1 MQLFVL
7 THRHDFIP
15 CWSSNK
21 ILHVGWLV
29 NLFVGASLLIF
40 DCFAFDS
47 GGLGFAQMSWF
58 RAFQSSNA
66 LTSGQTPVGEVTRV
80 TGTCIW
86 MTVCSARESWRSSVT
101 IVRHNTLQR
110 VNIWHNSTPVAR
122 PYLSSL
128 IFIWTFQS
136 LCHLRSLTPNF
147 PSLAILKRTTSVL
160 NVNPKV
166 ADLYC
171 SRDNETSVIS
181 TS

>member
-58 RAFQSSNA
+58 RAFQSSNV

-86 MTVCSARESWRSSVT
+86 MTVCSARASWRSSVT
-101 IVRHNTLQR
+101 IVRHNTSQG
-110 VNIWHNSTPVAR
+110 VNIWHSSTPGHIFR
-122 PYLSSL
+122 LWFSSEHFRVL
-128 IFIWTFQS
+128 VIFD
-136 LCHLRSLTPNF
+136 RSPQIFHPLPF
-147 PSLAILKRTTSVL
+147 SSVL
-160 NVNPKV
+160 
-166 ADLYC
+166 LQC
-171 SRDNETSVIS
+171 
-181 TS
+181 